1 MNNPIPTPEELIAGL
16 QLTLNE
22 PALSDMDGH
31 PTITLTLTNDQCA
44 AIAVAV
50 AVAVANPKAVSK
62 FVEDAPG
69 QVLGSDPVGITY
81 RACQVVGVY
90 SRILHNFYKQ
100 RAALKAMYIPDVY
113 ISKH

>member
-16 QLTLNE
+16 QLQLNE
-22 PALSDMDGH
+22 PDDPEGH

-50 AVAVANPKAVSK
+50 AVAVANPEAVRK
-62 FVEDAPG
+62 FIEDAPG
-69 QVLGSDPVGITY
+69 QVLGSDPVGIT
-81 RACQVVGVY
+81 RQARQVVGVY
-90 SRILHNFYKQ
+90 SSRMHNFYKQ

-113 ISKH
+113 RSKH